1 MHIIIIYFEN
11 KLQYGNRIFKFFL
24 TTESIMHILNK

>member
-1 MHIIIIYFEN
+1 MDIIIIYFEK
-11 KLQYGNRIFKFFL
+11 KLQKGNRIFKIFL